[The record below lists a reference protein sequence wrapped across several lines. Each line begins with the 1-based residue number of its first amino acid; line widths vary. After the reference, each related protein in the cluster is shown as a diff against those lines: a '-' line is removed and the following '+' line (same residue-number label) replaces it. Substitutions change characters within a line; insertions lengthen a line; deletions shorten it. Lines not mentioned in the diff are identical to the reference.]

1 MAEVKSGIAHHTT
14 RSRFDSIMSSA
25 EKIELK
31 ADPAWMKI
39 LGFSKLDTPPE
50 SISFDNWSPD
60 PWTITGSGG
69 GAIMTFSQ
77 IGVTV
82 LKAQMSSGEVI
93 TRYLFAANI
102 QSDGWQGSR
111 NPGASII
118 EGETF
123 VQIGF
128 KNAQGGVIYSDQ
140 FKVFSYCGISG
151 QQFIANPIGLDIID
165 LIKGAHLSMPLQ
177 SFDRC

>member
-1 MAEVKSGIAHHTT
+1 LSEGKSGIAHQTT

-128 KNAQGGVIYSDQ
+128 KNAQGGSATARG
-140 FKVFSYCGISG
+140 CA
-151 QQFIANPIGLDIID
+151 ANPNGR
-165 LIKGAHLSMPLQ
+165 LQ
-177 SFDRC
+177 SPLEAIVALRWAALGSVYSTRF